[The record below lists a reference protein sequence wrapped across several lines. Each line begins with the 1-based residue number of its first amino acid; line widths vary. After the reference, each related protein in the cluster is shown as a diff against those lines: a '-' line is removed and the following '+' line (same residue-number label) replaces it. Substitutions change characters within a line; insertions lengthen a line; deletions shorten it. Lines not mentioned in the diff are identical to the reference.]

1 MVYQFGSTDIV
12 NLGVFFGLSLSSY
25 VMLYFSQKASLEK
38 QVTSSV
44 FTLAMG
50 LNLIGLSS
58 LFRIGTEYSLPVF
71 NLVTASLGTVF
82 AFAGVIM
89 VFYERSYK
97 VGDIKKRYDEVKAVI
112 SNLKEKYYKQEIS
125 EEDLKSV
132 HSSLLKELA
141 ELEVKLKRKNRH
153 A

>member
-1 MVYQFGSTDIV
+1 MSYQFGSTDIV
-12 NLGVFFGLSLSSY
+12 NLGVFLGLSLSSY
-25 VMLYFSQKASLEK
+25 VMLYFSQKASIGK

-44 FTLAMG
+44 FTLAIG

-58 LFRIGTEYSLPVF
+58 LFRIGIEYTLPVF
-71 NLVTASLGTVF
+71 NLVTSSLGTVF
-82 AFAGVIM
+82 AFVGVIM

-112 SNLKEKYYKQEIS
+112 SNLKKKYYKQEIS

-141 ELEVKLKRKNRH
+141 ELEVKLKKKK
-153 A
+153 